1 MEDKLFSTIDD
12 SDLNAFIRDIEK
24 YENDLKILK
33 KYVLNHTNNINKFN
47 KNENNITNLLLYCLY
62 FY

>member
-47 KNENNITNLLLYCLY
+47 KNENNIAKLLLYY
-62 FY
+62 FYFY